1 MKYLKLIRV
10 KQWIKNGFV
19 FVPIFFSGKLLD
31 ANYLQ
36 LTCLGFIIFSFA
48 ASSVYVLNDFVDIK
62 ADQNHPEKKK
72 RPLASGAISKTT
84 ALAIMGLLIL
94 IVAGIITYL
103 GNWSVAVI
111 TAVYIIMN
119 IGYSFG
125 LKHIAIIDLL
135 IISFGFVLRV
145 FMGGSITGIPISDWA
160 ILLTFSLAMVLAIG
174 KRRGEIMNAQLTG
187 NTRKALDGYNVD
199 FLDMALAVSSIITI
213 VCYVMYTISAEV
225 QERIHHYVF
234 YTFIFIFIGL
244 LRYLQQTL
252 VFNNT
257 ESPTKMLYKDLFLQ
271 ITILLW
277 GVSFILLIYFK

>member
-1 MKYLKLIRV
+1 
-10 KQWIKNGFV
+10 
-19 FVPIFFSGKLLD
+19 
-31 ANYLQ
+31 
-36 LTCLGFIIFSFA
+36 
-48 ASSVYVLNDFVDIK
+48 
-62 ADQNHPEKKK
+62 
-72 RPLASGAISKTT
+72 
-84 ALAIMGLLIL
+84 
-94 IVAGIITYL
+94 
-103 GNWSVAVI
+103 
-111 TAVYIIMN
+111 MN

-125 LKHIAIIDLL
+125 LKQIAIIDLL

-199 FLDMALAVSSIITI
+199 FLNMALAVSSIITI

>member
-135 IISFGFVLRV
+135 IISIGFVLRV

-199 FLDMALAVSSIITI
+199 FLNMALAVSSIITI